1 MADIPDAI
9 DTPITAG
16 EVSDEDVAAG
26 ALDFGVAVVPDSV
39 TVLGNVVNVVIG
51 RVVAAVAVAV
61 IFAVVINVL
70 LSEVLLTSAVVGV
83 VDTPVLSAETD
94 VGVVEDN
101 RVVSVTTD
109 TLVAVIAPCVSGNAP
124 ETSLQI
130 AYPTEPSVVTTSDEH
145 EPTIHAN
152 DASPRVRP
160 LVVFV
165 RQRQSTSVEQQRP
178 AAYWV
183 LIKS

>member
-16 EVSDEDVAAG
+16 DLSDEDVAAG
-26 ALDFGVAVVPDSV
+26 ALDSGVAVLPDSV

-51 RVVAAVAVAV
+51 RVVAA
-61 IFAVVINVL
+61 AVVINVL